1 MYQIAVWLMLLHKNS
16 SLYMFFSL
24 WKMLYNVV
32 DHLKDNFIEQ
42 INRTSSFLLS
52 VFTFLY

>member
-32 DHLKDNFIEQ
+32 DHLKENFIEQ